1 MLSSQHSEGITAA
14 RRFARRL
21 GGGLLL
27 VGSLAIPG
35 NLAAQAQETAPPR
48 PVHQQVISANPFG
61 LLFELFNA
69 EYERVMTA
77 STTAGF
83 GGSTGS
89 SEGDTYIN
97 ADLFWR
103 FYPQGTP
110 LEGWTFGTKAGITN
124 LPDSGTFFGAGFDAN
139 YSWLLGENDNFYVGT
154 GFGLKRLF
162 GTDDENFDL
171 QFVPTIRLVNI
182 GFAF

>member
-1 MLSSQHSEGITAA
+1 MRGLAPLLA
-14 RRFARRL
+14 
-21 GGGLLL
+21 GGLLL
-27 VGSLAIPG
+27 IASLTIPG
-35 NLAAQAQETAPPR
+35 YLAAQAQETTLPR
-48 PVHQQVISANPFG
+48 PAHQQVISANPFG

-69 EYERVMTA
+69 EYERVVTG
-77 STTAGF
+77 SSTAGV

-89 SEGDTYIN
+89 SEGETYLN

-124 LPDSGTFFGAGFDAN
+124 LPESGTFFGAGFDAN

-162 GTDDENFDL
+162 GTNGEESDL

-182 GFAF
+182 GLAF

>member
-1 MLSSQHSEGITAA
+1 MLSSQRSEGVTAA
-14 RRFARRL
+14 QRFARRL

-27 VGSLAIPG
+27 VGSLVIPG

-48 PVHQQVISANPFG
+48 PAHQQVISANPFG

-69 EYERVMTA
+69 EYERVVTG
-77 STTAGF
+77 SSTAGA
-83 GGSTGS
+83 GGSTFS
-89 SEGDTYIN
+89 SEGDTYLN

-103 FYPQGTP
+103 YYPEGRP
-110 LEGWTFGTKAGITN
+110 LEGWMFGTKAGITSV
-124 LPDSGTFFGAGFDAN
+124 PDSGTFFGAGFDAN
-139 YSWLLGENDNFYVGT
+139 RSWLLGANDNFYVGT

-162 GTDDENFDL
+162 GASDETFDVR
-171 QFVPTIRLVNI
+171 FVPTIRIVNI